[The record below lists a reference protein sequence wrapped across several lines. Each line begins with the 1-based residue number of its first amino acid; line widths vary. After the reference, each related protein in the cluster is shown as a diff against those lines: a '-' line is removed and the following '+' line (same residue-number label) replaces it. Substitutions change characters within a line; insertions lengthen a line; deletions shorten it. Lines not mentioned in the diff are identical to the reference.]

1 MVKLYNDV
9 MISYLNECTSK
20 NKNSNQLPAR
30 HRTKTETQRQ
40 RLMFSLP
47 LLNDSTMNQVQ
58 VMKEVMS
65 SRVEA

>member
-9 MISYLNECTSK
+9 MILMTQCTSK
-20 NKNSNQLPAR
+20 NKNSKQLPAR

-47 LLNDSTMNQVQ
+47 LLNDSTMNQIQ
-58 VMKEVMS
+58 AMKEVMS